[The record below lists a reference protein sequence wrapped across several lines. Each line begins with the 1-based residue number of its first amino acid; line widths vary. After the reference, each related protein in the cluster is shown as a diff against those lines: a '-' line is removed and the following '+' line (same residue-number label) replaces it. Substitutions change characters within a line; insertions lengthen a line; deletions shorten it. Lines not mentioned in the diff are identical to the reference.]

1 MPKHL
6 VPQNHTNTN
15 KKLHNL
21 FPISVHSLLAKLNY
35 QCSSL
40 LHVGHRNVPNR
51 RRHPNN
57 LRQREQLP
65 KTIPFSTSNEGYVVQ
80 RKPNQFRYQLVLG
93 YLTLHE
99 FNCAHGFSK
108 SQSAGSIS
116 IRP

>member
-6 VPQNHTNTN
+6 VPQTHTNTN

-65 KTIPFSTSNEGYVVQ
+65 KTTPFSTSNEHMLSNAAQ
-80 RKPNQFRYQLVLG
+80 
-93 YLTLHE
+93 
-99 FNCAHGFSK
+99 
-108 SQSAGSIS
+108 IS
-116 IRP
+116 FTNSLC